1 MAIFL
6 IKFVHTLVFF
16 FMSACIAYVYY
27 GGITRTYD
35 WRLVVAL
42 AAVLLEG
49 VVFLLSGRRCP
60 LTRLAITYG
69 DETGDDFIADIF
81 LPQWC
86 VIYTVPVSSVI
97 LFAGIVILVANYFT
111 GG

>member
-6 IKFVHTLVFF
+6 IKFVHTLIFF
-16 FMSACIAYVYY
+16 FMSACIAYVFYS
-27 GGITRTYD
+27 GITRTYD

-42 AAVLLEG
+42 VAVLLEG
-49 VVFLLSGRRCP
+49 VVFFLNGRRCP
-60 LTRLAITYG
+60 LTKLAIAYG
-69 DETGDDFIADIF
+69 DETGDDLIADIF

-86 VIYTVPVSSVI
+86 VVYTVPVSSAI
-97 LFAGIVILVANYFT
+97 LFVGLVILVANYFA